1 MSEGAY
7 DADKSEYRSGVSR
20 RISLLIVLA
29 LLLVIAVVGSC
40 AVGTGYGFGYT
51 FDIIVQHIQG
61 ETYPHRSEDWWA
73 DYYIVNNLFPQ
84 VAMAVIAGAGL
95 ALAGTVMQ
103 SVMENPLADAYTTGI
118 ASGAML
124 GAVTSIVMGFAFS
137 TVSASLGII
146 TNAFIGSMVPA
157 ALMVVMIRRIG
168 TSPSTVILIGTAL
181 SFFFNS
187 VVTLLM
193 VTSGT
198 EQIQDAYLWQIGS
211 VAGAH
216 WSDLPLML
224 TMVVA
229 GSVLLQASYRNLN
242 LMAQGERTAKSLGL
256 NVSQFRMLCILLISL
271 LVASIISY
279 TGIIGF
285 IGLVAP
291 HIARFI
297 LGNDSRFVIPGSILM
312 GSLVLVLADL
322 VSRSLTDYATVPIG
336 VVMSVIGAPVFLYLI
351 VSRRSR
357 REVFRWPASCWEE
370 HPTTR
375 TGTTASS
382 AGRGPSSSSSRS
394 SPSSSPY
401 GPSPSGST
409 R

>member
-1 MSEGAY
+1 MSDGIYES
-7 DADKSEYRSGVSR
+7 DKDEYRRSVSQKVMLLAVFVV
-20 RISLLIVLA
+20 LLI
-29 LLLVIAVVGSC
+29 IAVVGSC
-40 AVGTGYGFGYT
+40 ALGTGYDFEYT
-51 FDIIVQHIQG
+51 FEILIQHIQG

-73 DYYIVNNLFPQ
+73 DYYIFNNLFPQ
-84 VAMAVIAGAGL
+84 VVMAVIAGAGL

-124 GAVTSIVMGFAFS
+124 GAVTSIIMGFSFS

-146 TNAFIGSMVPA
+146 SNAFIGSMIPA
-157 ALMVVMIRRIG
+157 VLMIVMIRRIG

-216 WSDLPLML
+216 WEDIPLML
-224 TMVVA
+224 TMVII
-229 GSVLLQASYRNLN
+229 GSILVQISYKSLN
-242 LMAQGERTAKSLGL
+242 VMSLGERTAKSLGL

-291 HIARFI
+291 HIVRFL
-297 LGNDSRFVIPGSILM
+297 LGNDSRFVIPGSIML
-312 GSLVLVLADL
+312 GSLILVLADL
-322 VSRSLTDYATVPIG
+322 ASRSLADYASVPIG
-336 VVMSVIGAPVFLYLI
+336 VIMSVIGAPIFLYLI
-351 VSRRSR
+351 VSKKSKK
-357 REVFRWPASCWEE
+357 EVFRWSASC
-370 HPTTR
+370 
-375 TGTTASS
+375 
-382 AGRGPSSSSSRS
+382 
-394 SPSSSPY
+394 
-401 GPSPSGST
+401 
-409 R
+409 